1 MAIRL
6 ALLGFHHETN
16 TFAARPTTYA
26 DLVADGVLRGAEIVR
41 RHADAQSTV
50 AGFLAAGQRG
60 GVDVV
65 PLYYATAPPSGLI
78 ERRTFARITQ
88 ELLEPLRT
96 CGPWDGVLL
105 ALHGAAVADGTPD
118 ADGAL
123 AARVRAA
130 VGPHLPIGLAL
141 DLHANLTPQLVE
153 AATVTVLYRTNP
165 HLDARQRAVE
175 CAELVVRTVR
185 GEIRPAQALATPPL
199 VINIVAQQTAEEPM
213 RGLMLTVEA
222 VMRRPGMLTASFA
235 EGYPYADV
243 AEMGAAAV
251 AVHDGDPAAART
263 AADDLARLAWERRA
277 AFAASLPTPAEA
289 LRRAMQ
295 APLGPVVLLDVGDN
309 IGGGASGDS
318 TVLLAEARRLG
329 VRRYLQTL
337 YDPEAVATCVAA
349 GPGATVTLPVGG
361 KTPDSPHPPVEMTGQ
376 VRRIA
381 AGAFEDPAPTH
392 GGWRFFDGGPTVVL
406 ETPEEQTLV
415 LTSRVI
421 GNTSIQQMY
430 TLGIRP
436 EQQQVVVA
444 KGVHSPRPAYAPIAA
459 ELIMVDT
466 PGVTAANLQ
475 RFTYRQ
481 RRRPLYP
488 FEAEAAYESQSEL
501 ERSEPQDSMRH

>member
-1 MAIRL
+1 MRL

-16 TFAARPTTYA
+16 TFATRPTTYT
-26 DLVADGVLRGAEIVR
+26 DVVADGVLRDAAIVR
-41 RHADAQSTV
+41 QHADAQSTV
-50 AGFLAAGQRG
+50 AGFLQAGQRD

-65 PLYYATAPPSGLI
+65 PLYYATVQPSGLI
-78 ERRTFARITQ
+78 ERRTFERIAR
-88 ELLEPLRT
+88 ELLEPLAA
-96 CGPWDGVLL
+96 GSPWDGVLL
-105 ALHGAAVADGTPD
+105 ALHGAAVADGHPD

-130 VGPHLPIGLAL
+130 VGPQVPIGLAL
-141 DLHANLTPQLVE
+141 DLHANLTPQMVG

-165 HLDARQRAVE
+165 HLDARQRAAE
-175 CAELVVRTVR
+175 CAELVIRTVR
-185 GEIRPAQALATPPL
+185 GEIRPVQALATPPL
-199 VINIVAQQTAEEPM
+199 VINIVTQHTDEEPM
-213 RGLMLTVEA
+213 RGLMLAVEA
-222 VMRRPGMLTASFA
+222 VMGRPGMLTASLA

-243 AEMGAAAV
+243 AEMGAAVV
-251 AVHDGDPAAART
+251 AVHDGDPAAAR
-263 AADDLARLAWERRA
+263 AATDEVARLAWDRRT
-277 AFAASLPTPAEA
+277 AFTARLPSPQEA
-289 LRRAMQ
+289 LRRALR
-295 APLGPVVLLDVGDN
+295 APVGPVVLLDVGDN

-349 GPGATVTLPVGG
+349 GVGATVALPVGG
-361 KTPDSPHPPVEMTGQ
+361 KTPDSPHPPVAVTGQ

-381 AGAFEDPAPTH
+381 AGAFEDLTPTH

-406 ETPEEQTLV
+406 ETPEEHTLV

-436 EQQQVVVA
+436 EKQQVVVA

-466 PGVTAANLQ
+466 PGITAANLQ
-475 RFTYRQ
+475 RFAYRQ

-488 FEAEAAYESQSEL
+488 FEPDTAYE
-501 ERSEPQDSMRH
+501 PA